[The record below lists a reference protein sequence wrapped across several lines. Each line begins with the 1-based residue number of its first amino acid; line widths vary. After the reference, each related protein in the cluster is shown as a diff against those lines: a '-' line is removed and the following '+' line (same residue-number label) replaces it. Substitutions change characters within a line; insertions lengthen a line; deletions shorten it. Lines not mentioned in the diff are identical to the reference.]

1 MELISRLPSQSG
13 IGAPRIAARPAIAL
27 MEDWGKIIG
36 GASVLTKVTKARMAL
51 APGSKAKMCTEL
63 ERRVSARTA
72 VLAIIA
78 TKAFPTGALKFV
90 FPTDGKATIIGSLT

>member
-36 GASVLTKVTKARMAL
+36 GASVSKARMAL
-51 APGSKAKMCTEL
+51 APRSKARMCTEL